1 MRNAFHPSMPTAK
14 SASKTARLTRPSA
27 PVVHLSVE
35 AGLDRSALKEVPR
48 PLLRRRLVAMLK
60 AVQLKDVE
68 LSVLVTGDEQI
79 RILNRDYRK
88 KDKPT
93 DVLAFALREGEFG
106 TLNEGL
112 LGDVIVSLPTA
123 QRQAAEQGK
132 ALLDETTLLLAHGLL
147 HLLGWDHETAAKD
160 RKMRAETDRLI
171 AAAVAA
177 APG

>member
-1 MRNAFHPSMPTAK
+1 MRNAVHMPT
-14 SASKTARLTRPSA
+14 RRPSSSA
-27 PVVHLSVE
+27 KIQLSVD
-35 AGLDRSALKEVPR
+35 AGLDRSALAQVPR
-48 PLLRRRLVAMLK
+48 PLLRRRLAAMMK
-60 AVQLKDVE
+60 ALQLKDVE
-68 LSVLVTGDEQI
+68 LSILVTGDEQI

-88 KDKPT
+88 KDRPT

-106 TLNEGL
+106 GLNSGV

-123 QRQAAEQGK
+123 QRQAAERGK
-132 ALLDETTLLLAHGLL
+132 SLLEETTMLLAHGLL

-177 APG
+177 APA

>member
-1 MRNAFHPSMPTAK
+1 MPTAK
-14 SASKTARLTRPSA
+14 SASKKTAKLAKVTRPSA

-35 AGLDRSALKEVPR
+35 AGLDRGALKEVPR

-60 AVQLKDVE
+60 TLQLKDVE

-106 TLNEGL
+106 TMNEGL

-132 ALLDETTLLLAHGLL
+132 PLLDETTMLLAHGLL

>member
-1 MRNAFHPSMPTAK
+1 MRNAFHTMPTKKA
-14 SASKTARLTRPSA
+14 AA

-35 AGLDRSALKEVPR
+35 AGLDRTALKEVPR

-68 LSVLVTGDEQI
+68 LSVLLTGDEQI

-106 TLNEGL
+106 ALNEGL

-132 ALLDETTLLLAHGLL
+132 GLLEETTMLLAHGLL

-160 RKMRAETDRLI
+160 RKMRAETDRII
-171 AAAVAA
+171 AAAVVA